1 MEGLEEG
8 RTQSPVEAVAMEV
21 DGGVVEPLLGAYA
34 DLPLS
39 PLPPEEDLL
48 VLLGDKPAATEQ
60 NPSLPLQGTEQEG
73 QPSLGDF
80 SWWEVSA
87 FDDSSEWGEPV
98 ARALCGAQSAEPGFQ
113 GEPQQ
118 SASGSLEEVPDVAP
132 RDEEAG
138 SAQPQGAS
146 SGVRHQNALGT
157 VDFGKC
163 PYPSCRFERQ
173 GNKCSK
179 MVDHA
184 LSSHLPW
191 YVRGD
196 VTCLQCKVPFVSAPQ
211 LEQHLQDAHG
221 CRSEEHV
228 QEYMDLMEDLLLF
241 LARHLSH
248 WNPTLEGL
256 PLRARRL
263 QRSGAISIPLN
274 CSSNLLWVRFLE
286 RFGLPVPEVFSME
299 SLNSIV
305 CLLHWRV
312 LLALGACLPGKLK
325 AEFRA
330 LGVREGKPGV
340 KQASAS
346 GQSCG
351 KARPTKQ
358 SQVTARQGKG
368 IPEAAL
374 LLCTT
379 AWTVWLTHISI
390 STRWPETLLSRPRSD
405 GRQPRYGE
413 GCSWPPGHGALH
425 HPSRGCS
432 WQLHG
437 GRGRESAEDTL
448 SGPEGGNVFRWAP
461 FHGLSVGSG
470 DKG

>member
-1 MEGLEEG
+1 MTVPSEESLLPG
-8 RTQSPVEAVAMEV
+8 PS
-21 DGGVVEPLLGAYA
+21 VEPR
-34 DLPLS
+34 D
-39 PLPPEEDLL
+39 
-48 VLLGDKPAATEQ
+48 
-60 NPSLPLQGTEQEG
+60 
-73 QPSLGDF
+73 
-80 SWWEVSA
+80 
-87 FDDSSEWGEPV
+87 
-98 ARALCGAQSAEPGFQ
+98 QSAEPGFQ

-118 SASGSLEEVPDVAP
+118 PASGSLEEVPDVAP

-173 GNKCSK
+173 GKKRSK

-196 VTCLQCKVPFVSAPQ
+196 LTCLQCRVPFVSAPQ
-211 LEQHLQDAHG
+211 LERHLQDAHG
-221 CRSEEHV
+221 GRSEEHV

-241 LARHLSH
+241 LARHLSR
-248 WNPTLEGL
+248 WNPTLERL
-256 PLRARRL
+256 LLRARRL

-274 CSSNLLWVRFLE
+274 CSSNLLWVRSLE
-286 RFGLPVPEVFSME
+286 RFGLPVLEVFSME
-299 SLNSIV
+299 SLNSIA

-330 LGVREGKPGV
+330 LGVREGKPVV

-346 GQSCG
+346 GQSRG

-358 SQVTARQGKG
+358 SQVTASQGKG
-368 IPEAAL
+368 IPEAASRVAVVYNSADCL
-374 LLCTT
+374 TDAHFHFHQVTRDLYSRGQGWTDVSLDMVKAALDPRVMEPCTIPLG
-379 AWTVWLTHISI
+379 AAVDSCMADAAGKVPR
-390 STRWPETLLSRPRSD
+390 TRCRDPRMAMCF
-405 GRQPRYGE
+405 GG
-413 GCSWPPGHGALH
+413 
-425 HPSRGCS
+425 HPSTASQWGQEVRASCI
-432 WQLHG
+432 
-437 GRGRESAEDTL
+437 
-448 SGPEGGNVFRWAP
+448 EG
-461 FHGLSVGSG
+461 
-470 DKG
+470 